1 MQTLYIYTEINMQ
14 EVKKKFQ
21 KIQFRPGQKNIMNI
35 FQKKNCKLRIYEKA
49 LNITNQRNLHQN
61 TVKHNLLNYECLSK
75 IKNDV
80 DENME

>member
-1 MQTLYIYTEINMQ
+1 
-14 EVKKKFQ
+14 
-21 KIQFRPGQKNIMNI
+21 MNI

-61 TVKHNLLNYECLSK
+61 TVKHNLLNYECLLSK